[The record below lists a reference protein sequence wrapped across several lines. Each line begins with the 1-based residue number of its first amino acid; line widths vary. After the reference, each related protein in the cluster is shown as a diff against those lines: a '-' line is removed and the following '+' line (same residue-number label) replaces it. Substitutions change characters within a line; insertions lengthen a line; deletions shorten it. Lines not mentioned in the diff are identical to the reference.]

1 MIQKE
6 KITFDLNNCSA
17 ERTGAPDVFF
27 CLSERQYLICGYAQP
42 FGYGR
47 ICTHPKRKE
56 FAEDH
61 QRGKPINPSI

>member
-6 KITFDLNNCSA
+6 KITFDINNCRTQ
-17 ERTGAPDVFF
+17 RTGATDIFY
-27 CLSERQYLICGYAQP
+27 CLSEKQNPVCGYALH

-47 ICTHPKRKE
+47 ICKHPQRNE

-61 QRGKPINPSI
+61 SRDKPINPSI